1 MKTGA
6 QCLLIV
12 NPRSGTSDKGRVI
25 KHAIERLLSIGI
37 SVETAFT
44 ERPAHATELAAAAA
58 SEGVDIVVAIGGDGT
73 VNETARALCNS
84 SSVLGIIPTGSG
96 NGLARH
102 LNIPMDPLKAIGV
115 ITDGRVEQCDY
126 CTVNDRPFFCTFGM
140 GFDAAVS
147 GRFAS
152 RPGNRGL
159 INYVRS
165 AIEELIHFRADEYT
179 ISCADGTLTEKAFL
193 IACCNASQYGNNAFI
208 APAASIR
215 DGLLDITIVH
225 RGTLLEHAMSGIEI
239 ITGSIGNHGKVQTFR
254 APEVTIRRA
263 KGTIAH
269 IDGDPIEL
277 PGELNVR
284 VCPGRLKIFTTTRK
298 RRFKPIVTPL
308 ALMLRDWH
316 ITIHRLLHPLET
328 RKTRRQK

>member
-193 IACCNASQYGNNAFI
+193 IACCNASQYGNNAYI
-208 APAASIR
+208 APNASVK
-215 DGLLDITIVH
+215 DGLMDITVLH
-225 RGTLLEHAMSGIEI
+225 SGTLLRQALNGIDMLL
-239 ITGSIGNHGKVQTFR
+239 GSIHDGARVHTFR
-254 APEVTIRRA
+254 AERVVICRENPGLV
-263 KGTIAH
+263 H
-269 IDGDPIEL
+269 IDGDPAEMGRRL
-277 PGELNVR
+277 VVRCHPGGLRVFSPGEVKVR
-284 VCPGRLKIFTTTRK
+284 PVIKFN
-298 RRFKPIVTPL
+298 
-308 ALMLRDWH
+308 
-316 ITIHRLLHPLET
+316 
-328 RKTRRQK
+328 

>member
-12 NPRSGTSDKGRVI
+12 NPRSGTSGKGRVI

-102 LNIPMDPLKAIGV
+102 LNIPMDPLKAIDV

-179 ISCADGTLTEKAFL
+179 ISSADGTLTEKAFL
-193 IACCNASQYGNNAFI
+193 IACCNASQYGNNAYI
-208 APAASIR
+208 APSASVK
-215 DGLLDITIVH
+215 DGLMDITVLH
-225 RGTLLEHAMSGIEI
+225 SGTLLRQALNGIDLLL
-239 ITGSIGNHGKVQTFR
+239 GSIHDGARVHTFR
-254 APEVTIRRA
+254 AERVVICRENPGLV
-263 KGTIAH
+263 H
-269 IDGDPIEL
+269 IDGDPSEMGRRL
-277 PGELNVR
+277 VVRCHPGGLRVFSPGEVKVR
-284 VCPGRLKIFTTTRK
+284 PVIKFN
-298 RRFKPIVTPL
+298 
-308 ALMLRDWH
+308 
-316 ITIHRLLHPLET
+316 
-328 RKTRRQK
+328 